1 MAVVGAAEPHLVGR
15 SRPAEIP
22 RGRRFWLSRSSKR
35 RWRRSSSR
43 SERKAAAPSHLFGRP
58 PPPSGLRARFSHS
71 VVDHMRI
78 PDAGPPAHTQGR
90 FRASLSAWRS
100 GRHAHC
106 RRHTHNLG
114 PWPGRVVA
122 SIRRTLGACLRQ
134 AALLRDWL
142 GIAQR
147 WLGSDGCCPELPA
160 TRGGSDSRNAHR
172 SMLPRVTLTVLRLQS
187 CSDLAPG
194 TCHSRALPTCRPCV
208 AYVPTADLPRKLSD
222 FGRHWRQN

>member
-1 MAVVGAAEPHLVGR
+1 MLVRR
-15 SRPAEIP
+15 SRILLAGAGLPKFLGAGDFGSVAAASAGGADP
-22 RGRRFWLSRSSKR
+22 RQGLSGRRPRPAIFSG
-35 RWRRSSSR
+35 
-43 SERKAAAPSHLFGRP
+43 AP